1 MAQHWRK
8 QASVAYGYS
17 LTRLALNTYMY
28 FEELPLTYDDRAWE
42 QKETD
47 EGYMALLGDF
57 LKGEYSAEKIRSFR
71 EEIRKKMELVV
82 AYTDLS
88 LIHI

>member
-28 FEELPLTYDDRAWE
+28 FEELPLTYDDRARE

-47 EGYMALLGDF
+47 EGYDGAFRGF
-57 LKGEYSAEKIRSFR
+57 SEGRVTSAGKDPQ
-71 EEIRKKMELVV
+71 LP
-82 AYTDLS
+82 
-88 LIHI
+88 